1 MKSKLFSFDFIVKWI
16 FLSIFLFL
24 FLFFSSFYY
33 AKYVSSNISSKI
45 FRLHIVANSDLA
57 TDQILKLKVRD
68 AVLKYM
74 NSLIDTSMTKDEI
87 TKIATKNLSEFKTIA
102 LNTLNEYG
110 YNYDVSVEV
119 GNFFFPTKKY
129 GNTYFPDGNYD
140 ALNIKIGSASGHN
153 WWCVMFPPL
162 CFIDTQSGVLSE
174 ESEKYLKNNLSDE
187 DINIITQENNSYVL
201 KFKTIEII
209 NNIWRSNVK

>member
-1 MKSKLFSFDFIVKWI
+1 MKSKLFSVDFIVKWI
-16 FLSIFLFL
+16 LLSTILFI

-33 AKYVSSNISSKI
+33 AKYVSSNISSKV

-57 TDQILKLKVRD
+57 TDQMLKLRVRD

-87 TKIATKNLSEFKTIA
+87 TKIATKNLSKFKTIA
-102 LNTLNEYG
+102 INTLNEYG
-110 YNYDVSVEV
+110 CNYDVSVEV

-162 CFIDTQSGVLSE
+162 CFIDTQSGVEYYQKS
-174 ESEKYLKNNLSDE
+174 LK
-187 DINIITQENNSYVL
+187 II
-201 KFKTIEII
+201 
-209 NNIWRSNVK
+209 